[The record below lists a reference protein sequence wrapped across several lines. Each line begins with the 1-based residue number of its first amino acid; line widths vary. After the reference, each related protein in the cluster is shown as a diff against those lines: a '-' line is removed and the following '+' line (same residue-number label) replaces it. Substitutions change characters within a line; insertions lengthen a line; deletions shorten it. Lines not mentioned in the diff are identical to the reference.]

1 MGMMRSPFFLPS
13 GFTAQDIVNIVESNK
28 DNRQRLEKIRQR
40 KRVERK
46 ATNAV
51 KHKVI
56 WSDDLARSEVV
67 GITRKFSKLNK
78 IPNQIQYGINLT
90 AWWNE
95 LHA

>member
-13 GFTAQDIVNIVESNK
+13 GFTAQDIVNIAESNK

-51 KHKVI
+51 KHKI
-56 WSDDLARSEVV
+56 TWLDDLARSEVIGV
-67 GITRKFSKLNK
+67 TRKVNKLNK
-78 IPNQIQYGINLT
+78 ILDQIQYGFDI
-90 AWWNE
+90 AIWWNE
-95 LHA
+95 QHE